1 MCLDIC
7 GLCGLA
13 DRSRACQ
20 PASDP
25 EGICQQVPEIC
36 QQGHHGYCRA
46 HECAWMASTGER
58 VKAAATQA
66 IAETGQPLAV
76 VGVDPAGEV
85 VEVRA
90 FQRAQQAKP
99 YRTKIGARI
108 DPDPSP
114 PIDQAERW
122 SRAKTFAFVVCDQ
135 GHFV

>member
-58 VKAAATQA
+58 IKAAAAGA
-66 IAETGQPLAV
+66 IRASGGPLAV
-76 VGVDPAGEV
+76 VGIDRQGSLFG
-85 VEVRA
+85 VRTFA
-90 FQRAQQAKP
+90 RAQQAKP
-99 YRTKIGARI
+99 YRTRIGKPI
-108 DPDPSP
+108 DPEMPKAYALVLCP
-114 PIDQAERW
+114 
-122 SRAKTFAFVVCDQ
+122 Q
-135 GHFV
+135 GHIV